1 LARRKGFEKKVL
13 KRIRFS
19 TIVSL
24 MEQDLNET
32 GNGGAH
38 GVTRSTLE
46 AEPAA
51 GISDADLDLPVRGI
65 KGTPEEIERQWFEK
79 IYTGRGDR
87 QKQLTVRAVLMGG
100 ILGMFMSISN
110 LYTTLKLG
118 WSFAVTITA
127 CVLSYVIWNAV
138 RALSGGRLSQMTMLE
153 NNCMQSTAS
162 AAGYSTGGTVGVA
175 FGALLLI
182 QGTHQPW
189 YVIGPFVLLT
199 AGLGVFLAIPLK
211 RQMVNQ
217 EQLKF
222 PTGIASAETL
232 RSLYSKGTE
241 ALRKAYALLISLIAG
256 GVVGLLRSYGA
267 LLEQLRNTGRPQVWL
282 EKIQGVLSIP
292 DTLDFPRWLNPL
304 PHAPMAGLALEPSV
318 LLIGAGMIT
327 GLRVS
332 LSMLF
337 GSVVLYYLIAPQLL
351 SMDLAHAGVAGYVKS
366 FTLNSSGGFNPTRWA
381 LWGGTS
387 IMVFSSLANVA
398 LQWRTLARAFT
409 SLKKERT
416 VQSVAMDAIEVP
428 SSWLIAGLIPISL
441 GMVVVQYLAF
451 HISIFLGV
459 VSVSLSFV
467 VSLVCCRATGE
478 TDTTPIGAMGKLT
491 QLLYAVLPGAKGIAA
506 TNLMAA
512 GVTAG
517 AGGAAADLLTDLKSG
532 YILGANP
539 RKQFLA
545 QFFGIFF
552 GTLAIVPAWYAMV
565 PTKKALEAFN
575 PPATN
580 MWKAVADLLTQG
592 IHMLPATAVWA
603 IVIGA
608 ILGVLLPLAG
618 NLFPKAEPYLPSAM
632 GLGLSWVMPFQN
644 TLSFAI
650 GAVLV
655 LVWKKI
661 NQRTAGLYYVPVA
674 SGMIAGESLVAA
686 LIAIACTLVGLI
698 AVAK

>member
-1 LARRKGFEKKVL
+1 MSVVEKNWL
-13 KRIRFS
+13 KRVRFS
-19 TIVSL
+19 TIVRL
-24 MEQDLNET
+24 MEQDLNKSTT
-32 GNGGAH
+32 GGTH
-38 GVTRSTLE
+38 GVTGSTLE
-46 AEPAA
+46 AGPTAE
-51 GISDADLDLPVRGI
+51 ISDADLDLPIRGI
-65 KGTPEEIERQWFEK
+65 QGTHEEIERQWFEK

-100 ILGMFMSISN
+100 ILGMFMAISN

-118 WSFAVTITA
+118 WSFGVAITA
-127 CVLSYVIWNAV
+127 CVLSFVIWNAI
-138 RALSGGRLSQMTMLE
+138 RALSGGKLSQMTMLE

-162 AAGYSTGGTVGVA
+162 AAGSSTGSTVGVA

-189 YVIGPFVLLT
+189 YVVGPFVLFT
-199 AGLGVFLAIPLK
+199 ASLGVFLAIPMK
-211 RQMVNQ
+211 RQMINQ

-222 PTGIASAETL
+222 PSGIAAAETL
-232 RSLYSKGTE
+232 RSLYSKGAE
-241 ALRKAYALLISLIAG
+241 ALRKAYALLIALISG
-256 GVVGLLRSYGA
+256 GVVGVLRSYGTLA
-267 LLEQLRNTGRPQVWL
+267 EQLRNTGRPQVWL
-282 EKIQGVLSIP
+282 EKLQGFMTIP
-292 DTLDFPRWLNPL
+292 DTLPFPRWLNPL
-304 PHAPMAGLALEPSV
+304 PNSPMAGLAFEPSV

-332 LSMLF
+332 LSMLL
-337 GSVVLYYLIAPQLL
+337 GSVILYYLVAPQLL
-351 SMDLAHAGVAGYVKS
+351 SMDVAHAGVAGYVKS
-366 FTLNSSGGFNPTRWA
+366 FTLNPSGGFNPTRWA

-387 IMVFSSLANVA
+387 IMVFSSLASVA

-409 SLKKERT
+409 SLRAERT
-416 VQSVAMDAIEVP
+416 VHSAAMDAIEVP
-428 SSWLIAGLIPISL
+428 RSWLIAGLIPISI
-441 GMVVVQYLAF
+441 GMIVVQYLAF
-451 HISIFLGV
+451 HISIFLGIV
-459 VSVSLSFV
+459 AVALSFV

-478 TDTTPIGAMGKLT
+478 TDTTPLGAMGKLT
-491 QLLYAVLPGAKGIAA
+491 QLLYAVLPGAQGIAS

-512 GVTAG
+512 GATAG
-517 AGGAAADLLTDLKSG
+517 AGTAAADLLTDLKSG

-545 QFFGIFF
+545 QFFGLFF
-552 GTLAIVPAWYAMV
+552 GVLVVVPAWYAMV

-575 PPATN
+575 PPATY

-592 IHMLPATAVWA
+592 VHMLPATAVWA

-608 ILGVLLPLAG
+608 IVGVLLPLAAK
-618 NLFPKAEPYLPSAM
+618 LFPKTEPYLPSAM

-686 LIAIACTLVGLI
+686 LIAIACTLVGFI
-698 AVAK
+698 AVK